1 MQYKLPKDLNE
12 KFQFPL
18 HFTGTNQEPLSFDFD
33 PHHNNDQLA
42 TSGTENIE
50 ILYHLEIL
58 VWLKYSPNSSLIVEQ
73 VKHHTGFLSN
83 NIETLG
89 YR

>member
-18 HFTGTNQEPLSFDFD
+18 HFTGTNQQPLSVDFD
-33 PHHNNDQLA
+33 PHHNDDPLG
-42 TSGTENIE
+42 TSGTEDIE
-50 ILYHLEIL
+50 IFHLEIL

-73 VKHHTGFLSN
+73 VMHHTGFLSN
-83 NIETLG
+83 KIETLG